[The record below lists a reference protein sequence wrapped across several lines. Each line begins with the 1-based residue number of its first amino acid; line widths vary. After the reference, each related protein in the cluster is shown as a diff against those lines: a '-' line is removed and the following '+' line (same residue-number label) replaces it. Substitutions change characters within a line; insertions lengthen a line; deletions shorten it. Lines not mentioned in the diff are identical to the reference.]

1 MPPFPEPSSLVTT
14 RPSSSMA
21 LLNSLAC
28 WRAFEPVVAS
38 TTMSLVCGA
47 VSSCLPM
54 VRSILASS
62 SMRL

>member
-14 RPSSSMA
+14 SPSSSMA
-21 LLNSLAC
+21 LLNSFAC
-28 WRAFEPVVAS
+28 WSAFDPVVAS
-38 TTMSLVCGA
+38 TTMSLVWGA
-47 VSSCLPM
+47 NSSCLAM